1 MLVPKA
7 NNRISISKRNEIWS
21 IHFEAEKK
29 KVRKEN
35 VSVWMRDISW
45 NACTRKMEQCRWN
58 LEISTDN
65 EREREILRLNIVLYN
80 LSKRSTEVV

>member
-7 NNRISISKRNEIWS
+7 NNRISIEKGTKFDRYILKQK
-21 IHFEAEKK
+21 KK

-65 EREREILRLNIVLYN
+65 ERERDTKIKYSII
-80 LSKRSTEVV
+80 